1 MQMQPPQKWL
11 GVGSLLGGLMA
22 YRRQPACAR
31 NLSKVVRHLQGRSS
45 ISKQQVR
52 TGSTAVVDIKDA
64 IRNDLKQLNIDL
76 EGLLPDSL
84 QLLNSPKRGAVE
96 RGEKWEEMFANSLAA
111 RFRLLC
117 IARNLRAEVTWVPFL
132 EIYPTEDPHLRAVL
146 EPFEVCWSDGV
157 EYPSGEGNEATVM
170 SDVGKAIKS
179 NRNFATTHH
188 DLVIP
193 VRRSCSSLQA
203 QCWYGEKKDA
213 GGLKLQDKAK
223 KDSFQDM
230 QNVLLQICS
239 ESEGWQSFTR
249 KTWARRQEEK
259 KYSLMSCETIIAQLD
274 VLKLL

>member
-11 GVGSLLGGLMA
+11 GIGSLLGGLMA

-76 EGLLPDSL
+76 EGLLPDSS

-96 RGEKWEEMFANSLAA
+96 RGEKWEEMVANSLAA

-132 EIYPTEDPHLRAVL
+132 EIYPTKDPHLRAVL

-179 NRNFATTHH
+179 NRNF
-188 DLVIP
+188 
-193 VRRSCSSLQA
+193 CN
-203 QCWYGEKKDA
+203 
-213 GGLKLQDKAK
+213 
-223 KDSFQDM
+223 DSPRPC
-230 QNVLLQICS
+230 NP
-239 ESEGWQSFTR
+239 
-249 KTWARRQEEK
+249 
-259 KYSLMSCETIIAQLD
+259 CETQLQFIASAMLVWREKGCRRPEVAGQSKEGQLSGHAKCVAAD
-274 VLKLL
+274 LQ